1 MKLDKDKLLWGSIAP
16 DILPH
21 YKLIRH
27 YKKESINFIT
37 REIMKIIF
45 VSRYVD
51 FNEKLDPMAMKL
63 LSKKIGI
70 ISHYLSDYVC
80 LAHANRWTFFSSM
93 KRHIKYETRL
103 NEIVRT
109 HDFKNN
115 MIDTDDIDIYDDKF
129 INLGSKIKNYIKDIV
144 EEYSVHTDYKND
156 LDFALSINLKMT
168 CFILDTIE
176 AYSEEIHGQ
185 FAFEL

>member
-1 MKLDKDKLLWGSIAP
+1 MCAWLMPIDGP
-16 DILPH
+16 
-21 YKLIRH
+21 
-27 YKKESINFIT
+27 
-37 REIMKIIF
+37 
-45 VSRYVD
+45 
-51 FNEKLDPMAMKL
+51 
-63 LSKKIGI
+63 
-70 ISHYLSDYVC
+70 
-80 LAHANRWTFFSSM
+80 FFSSM